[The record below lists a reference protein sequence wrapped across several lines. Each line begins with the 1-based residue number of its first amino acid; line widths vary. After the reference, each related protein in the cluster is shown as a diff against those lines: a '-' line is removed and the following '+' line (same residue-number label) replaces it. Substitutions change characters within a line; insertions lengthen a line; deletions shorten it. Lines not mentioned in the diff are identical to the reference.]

1 MLIVPTFIPFINS
14 GATQTETL
22 GETSYEV
29 PWHLAPLQGD
39 LPNGE
44 TALYITVK
52 AEDLAPVYAG
62 PDQGTRFG
70 KSTDA
75 SELPAQGCVREKYSF
90 DCTFQSGGATY
101 VPTGQL
107 RDLPTDA
114 TRLVQDIHAIF
125 AELEVGE

>member
-29 PWHLAPLQGD
+29 PWHLASLQGD